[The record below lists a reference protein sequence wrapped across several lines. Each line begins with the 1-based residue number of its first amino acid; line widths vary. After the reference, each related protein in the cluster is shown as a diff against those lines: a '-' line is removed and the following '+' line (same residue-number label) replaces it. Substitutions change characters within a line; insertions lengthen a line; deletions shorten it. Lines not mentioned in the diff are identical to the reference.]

1 MATRDD
7 RNVFQRLREMGEEQ
21 LNRVLEEMMSSP
33 RFADILGKTI
43 QQAMATKGSMDRN
56 MQTILSLF
64 NLPSKADYKKLST
77 KIEAL
82 QGSLVNLN
90 IKLDRMQGQ
99 ARVARARNASSQAEA
114 ETGGKAAR
122 AGSFL
127 RVTEKGD
134 IQIFEVENLN
144 VPFFYPE
151 SPVRSGTTLPRRPIP
166 GVNSSAIARSDS
178 SETTSRA
185 NAGTMAIGNP

>member
-21 LNRVLEEMMSSP
+21 LNRVLEELMSSP
-33 RFADILGKTI
+33 RFTDILGKTV

-64 NLPSKADYKKLST
+64 NLPSKADYKKLAT

-90 IKLDRMQGQ
+90 IKLDRILAQQ
-99 ARVARARNASSQAEA
+99 QQSAPRA
-114 ETGGKAAR
+114 K
-122 AGSFL
+122 
-127 RVTEKGD
+127 
-134 IQIFEVENLN
+134 
-144 VPFFYPE
+144 PE
-151 SPVRSGTTLPRRPIP
+151 PPRPKVKP
-166 GVNSSAIARSDS
+166 KSAPKPPAPEARSA
-178 SETTSRA
+178 SR
-185 NAGTMAIGNP
+185 